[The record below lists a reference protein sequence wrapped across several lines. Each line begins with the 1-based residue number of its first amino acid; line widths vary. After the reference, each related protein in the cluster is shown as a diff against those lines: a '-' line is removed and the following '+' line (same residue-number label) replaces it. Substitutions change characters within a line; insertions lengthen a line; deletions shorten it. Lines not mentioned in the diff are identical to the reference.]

1 MRTSKPVFLS
11 ILAMGLAIGA
21 GTIGFILSEHLSFF
35 DALWLTVVTILTVG
49 YGDTVPQTFYGKLF
63 ALLIIPIGISIVT
76 YATGAVASMMME
88 GEFSKTVRRRKM
100 RKKIDSLSNHIIV
113 CGFGRVGEQV
123 VRELL
128 KNGTHVVV
136 VEKNVE
142 RLEADGAL
150 LYIEGDATEDEV
162 LVAAGIERAAGLVA
176 ALPADADNVF
186 ISLTAKGLNRNIQ
199 IVARAER
206 PETEEKLRRAGAD
219 KVINPSFLSGRR
231 MAMTILKPVSVDYVD
246 TIFHDHEEEFA
257 LEEIRLSPH
266 SPLANRLLRESEIR
280 PRYGVTVVAIQRG
293 NAIISNPSSDEVLQA
308 GDLII
313 VFGKKEQLARFEEIA
328 SSEKGAP

>member
-1 MRTSKPVFLS
+1 MRSSKSVLIS
-11 ILAMGLAIGA
+11 ILAMLLAIGA
-21 GTIGFILSEHLSFF
+21 GTIGFSISEKLPFF
-35 DALWLTVVTILTVG
+35 EALWLTVVTILTVG

-63 ALLIIPIGISIVT
+63 ALLIIPIGVSIVT

-128 KNGTHVVV
+128 KNGTRVVV

-142 RLEADGAL
+142 RLEEMNDPI
-150 LYIEGDATEDEV
+150 LYIEGDATEDGV
-162 LVAAGIERAAGLVA
+162 LLAAGIERAAGLVA
-176 ALPADADNVF
+176 ALPADTDNVF
-186 ISLTAKGLNRNIQ
+186 ISLTAKGLNRDIQ

-231 MAMTILKPVSVDYVD
+231 MAMTILKPVSIDYVD
-246 TIFHDHEEEFA
+246 TIFHDYDEEFA
-257 LEEIRLSPH
+257 LEEIKIAAH
-266 SPLANRLLRESEIR
+266 SPLVNRLLRESEIR
-280 PRYGVTVVAIQRG
+280 TRYGVTVFAIQRG
-293 NAIISNPSSDEVLQA
+293 NAIISNPSSEEVLHA
-308 GDLII
+308 GDLVI
-313 VFGKKEQLARFEEIA
+313 VFGKKEQLDRFEEIA
-328 SSEKGAP
+328 K

>member
-63 ALLIIPIGISIVT
+63 ALLIIPVGISIVT

-136 VEKNVE
+136 IEKNTE
-142 RLEADGAL
+142 RLEEMTGSL

-162 LVAAGIERAAGLVA
+162 LLAAGIERAAGLVA

-186 ISLTAKGLNRNIQ
+186 ISLTAKGLNRDIQ
-199 IVARAER
+199 VVARAER
-206 PETEEKLRRAGAD
+206 PESEEKLRRAGAD
-219 KVINPSFLSGRR
+219 KVINPAFLSGRR

-280 PRYGVTVVAIQRG
+280 TRYGVTVVAIQRS
-293 NAIISNPSSDEVLQA
+293 NAIISNPSSEEVLHA
-308 GDLII
+308 GDLVI
-313 VFGKKEQLARFEEIA
+313 VFGKKEQLDRFEEIA
-328 SSEKGAP
+328 K

>member
-1 MRTSKPVFLS
+1 MRSSKPVFLS
-11 ILAMGLAIGA
+11 ILAMGLAIGI
-21 GTIGFILSEHLSFF
+21 GTIGFSLSEKLPFF

-63 ALLIIPIGISIVT
+63 ALLIIPVGISIVT

-136 VEKNVE
+136 IEKNTE
-142 RLEADGAL
+142 RLEEMTGSL

-162 LVAAGIERAAGLVA
+162 LLAAGIERAAGLVA

-186 ISLTAKGLNRNIQ
+186 ISLTAKGLNRDIQ
-199 IVARAER
+199 VVARAER
-206 PETEEKLRRAGAD
+206 PESEEKLRRAGAD
-219 KVINPSFLSGRR
+219 KVINPAFLSGRR
-231 MAMTILKPVSVDYVD
+231 MAMTILKPVSIDYVD

-257 LEEIRLSPH
+257 LEEIRISPY

-293 NAIISNPSSDEVLQA
+293 NTIISNPSSEELLQA
-308 GDLII
+308 GDLVI
-313 VFGKKEQLARFEEIA
+313 VFGKKDQLDRFEEIA
-328 SSEKGAP
+328 K